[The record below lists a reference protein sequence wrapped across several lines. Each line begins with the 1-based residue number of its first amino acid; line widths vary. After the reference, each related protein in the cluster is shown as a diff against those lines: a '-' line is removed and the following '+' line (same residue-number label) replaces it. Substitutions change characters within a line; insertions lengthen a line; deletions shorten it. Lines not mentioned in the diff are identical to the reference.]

1 MGDELP
7 LLGQRSSLARLP
19 EVLVR
24 RPRLDS
30 LFDDRVRRQVTLISA
45 PPGSG
50 KTTLVTAWLASR
62 PRRGVMLTVDARD
75 NERDQLAGVIVAAL
89 VNAGAIA
96 PEEIDASL
104 PATTLLDAAFAR
116 LEERGGKRVLV
127 LDDLQEL
134 TSRHALRTL
143 AYLVERAPA
152 VLDVVLC
159 SRADPPIRLTRLR
172 LEGRL
177 GEIRNDALA
186 FELPEASALLSA
198 HGLSLTRSQVQAL
211 WRRTEGWVAGLRLAA
226 CALQGEADPAEFV
239 QGAAGT
245 ETAIADYL
253 LKELLTRQ
261 DAAIQRFMLR
271 TSVVGR
277 LTPDLAE
284 VLTED
289 PAVSRRLGELERN
302 GVFLAELEDRT
313 WYRYH
318 SLFATLLEAR
328 LRQQHRALAD
338 DLHRRATAWFIANDM
353 PGEAEVHA
361 RAAGDWPTVGR
372 LAADRWVARTL
383 DGAETDDGLLAGIP
397 ARAIASNESLALLAA
412 VEACARRDRSAA
424 DTHRAALDRLAPDPP
439 AHGDVVDPMTGSPP
453 LARSLL
459 AICHAR
465 AFGADARARAAIAD
479 LRAAG
484 GGAGHAPTERL
495 ADLRAIEL
503 DLDEGRIDRAR
514 RRATALAQAADSTWI
529 GSEALAALALA
540 DAVEGDIATA
550 GDHAERVLCEPSSS
564 PGNVARHTATLALAL
579 CHAQRGEH
587 RHALDALSAAPAPA
601 AADRAMVAVDG
612 AVRAALRTPGSP
624 FVGLDGA
631 DAEHPLVMR
640 TLVALGA
647 LEALDSTGRVR
658 VMGGPLEEA
667 VVLGRQRWRAGSGA
681 GVVSV
686 LSDHHARG
694 TRRSHPRT
702 LIERSGLLA
711 LGAAERGDR
720 GATLAAIRDAL
731 VAMESSGI
739 WAPLLVLA
747 PDLTDLL
754 ESRADEL
761 GTHQGLALELVDRAR
776 TSPAPA
782 YVEPLTERETSV
794 LCHLPTLMSNHEIAD
809 VMHVSVNTVKTH
821 LKSLY
826 RKLGVASRR
835 EAVLRGRAL
844 ELL

>member
-7 LLGQRSSLARLP
+7 LLGPRSSLARLP
-19 EVLVR
+19 EALVR

-30 LFDDRVRRQVTLISA
+30 LLADGARRQVTLISA

-62 PRRGVMLTVDARD
+62 RRRDVMLTVDARD

-89 VNAGAIA
+89 VDRGAVA
-96 PEEIDASL
+96 PEQLDATL
-104 PATTLLDAAFAR
+104 PATTLLDAAFAQ
-116 LEERGGKRVLV
+116 LEKRSSKRVLV

-134 TSRHALRTL
+134 SSRHALRTL

-152 VLDVVLC
+152 TLDLVLC

-172 LEGRL
+172 LEDRL
-177 GEIRNDALA
+177 SEIRNDSLA
-186 FELPEASALLSA
+186 FDLAETSTLLTA
-198 HGLSLTRSQVQAL
+198 HGLALTRAQVQAL

-261 DAAIQRFMLR
+261 DEAIQQFMLR

-284 VLTED
+284 VLTGD
-289 PAVSRRLGELERN
+289 AAVSRRLGELERN

-328 LRQQHRALAD
+328 LRQQHRELAD
-338 DLHRRATAWFIANDM
+338 ELHRRATAWFIANDM

-361 RAAGDWPTVGR
+361 RAAGDWPMVGR

-383 DGAETDDGLLAGIP
+383 DGAEANDGLLAGVP
-397 ARAIASNESLALLAA
+397 ARAIAADESLTILAA
-412 VEACARRDRSAA
+412 AEACSRRDRRAA
-424 DTHRAALDRLAPDPP
+424 DAHCAALGGPAPDPAAGP
-439 AHGDVVDPMTGSPP
+439 DATDPLTSVPP
-453 LARSLL
+453 LARPLL
-459 AICHAR
+459 ALCYAR

-479 LRAAG
+479 LR
-484 GGAGHAPTERL
+484 GADDAAPTARVAE
-495 ADLRAIEL
+495 LRAIGL
-503 DLDEGRIDRAR
+503 DLDDGRIERTR
-514 RRATALAQAADSTWI
+514 RRAAALVRAADLTWI
-529 GSEALAALALA
+529 GTEALALLALT
-540 DAVEGDIATA
+540 DAVDGDLVAA
-550 GDHAERVLCEPSSS
+550 ALHAERVLDEPS
-564 PGNVARHTATLALAL
+564 PTEAARHVATLALAL
-579 CHAQRGEH
+579 RHAQRGEH
-587 RHALDALSAAPAPA
+587 RHAVDALSAVRAPA
-601 AADRAMVAVDG
+601 AADRAIVSVDG
-612 AVRAALRTPGSP
+612 AVRAALRTPGAP
-624 FVGLDGA
+624 FVGLEGD

-640 TLVALGA
+640 TLVALGV
-647 LEALDSTGRVR
+647 LEALDSAGRVR
-658 VMGGPLEEA
+658 MTGGPLEEA
-667 VVLGRQRWRAGSGA
+667 LLLGRQRWRARSGA

-686 LSDHHARG
+686 LNDHPRRG
-694 TRRSHPRT
+694 SRRCHPRT

-711 LGAAERGDR
+711 LGAADRGDR
-720 GATLAAIRDAL
+720 GGTLAALRDAL
-731 VAMESSGI
+731 VATETTGI

-754 ESRADEL
+754 EARADEL
-761 GTHQGLALELVDRAR
+761 GPHQGLALELVDRAR

-826 RKLGVASRR
+826 RKLGVTSRR
-835 EAVLRGRAL
+835 EAVLRGRSL

>member
-19 EVLVR
+19 EALVR

-30 LFDDRVRRQVTLISA
+30 LFADRARRQVTLISA

-50 KTTLVTAWLASR
+50 KTTLVTTWLASR
-62 PRRGVMLTVDARD
+62 QRRGVMLTVDARD
-75 NERDQLAGVIVAAL
+75 NERDHLAGVIVAAL
-89 VNAGAIA
+89 VHGGAIA
-96 PEEIDASL
+96 PEEIDATL

-152 VLDVVLC
+152 TLDVVLC

-186 FELPEASALLSA
+186 FDLPETSALLSA
-198 HGLSLTRSQVQAL
+198 HGLTLTRSQVQAL

-284 VLTED
+284 VLTDD

-338 DLHRRATAWFIANDM
+338 ELHRRATAWFIANDM
-353 PGEAEVHA
+353 PDEAEVHA

-372 LAADRWVARTL
+372 LAADRWVARAL
-383 DGAETDDGLLAGIP
+383 DGAETNDGLLAGIP
-397 ARAIASNESLALLAA
+397 ARAIATNESLAVLAA
-412 VEACARRDRSAA
+412 AEACARRDRNAA
-424 DTHRAALDRLAPDPP
+424 DAHGATLDRTAPDLP
-439 AHGDVVDPMTGSPP
+439 AGGAGVDALTGSPP

-459 AICHAR
+459 AIRHAR

-484 GGAGHAPTERL
+484 GEADHLATERL

-514 RRATALAQAADSTWI
+514 RQATALVRAADSTWV
-529 GSEALAALALA
+529 GREALAALALA
-540 DAVEGDIATA
+540 DAVEGDIAA
-550 GDHAERVLCEPSSS
+550 AEDHAGGVLGDPYP
-564 PGNVARHTATLALAL
+564 PGKVARHMATLALTL

-587 RHALDALSAAPAPA
+587 RHALDALAAVPAPA
-601 AADRAMVAVDG
+601 AADRAVVAVDG
-612 AVRAALRTPGSP
+612 AVRAALRAPGSP

-640 TLVALGA
+640 ALVALGV

-681 GVVSV
+681 GVISV

-694 TRRSHPRT
+694 ARRSHPRT

-720 GATLAAIRDAL
+720 GATVAAIRDAL
-731 VAMESSGI
+731 VALESSGI

-754 ESRADEL
+754 ESCADEL
-761 GTHQGLALELVDRAR
+761 GPHQGLALELVDRAR

>member
-7 LLGQRSSLARLP
+7 LLGPRSGLARLP
-19 EVLVR
+19 EALVR

-30 LFDDRVRRQVTLISA
+30 LFADRVRRQVTLISA

-62 PRRGVMLTVDARD
+62 QRRGVMLTVDARD

-89 VNAGAIA
+89 VHGGAIA
-96 PEEIDASL
+96 PEEIDATL
-104 PATTLLDAAFAR
+104 PATTLLDAAFDR
-116 LEERGGKRVLV
+116 LEERGAKRVLV

-143 AYLVERAPA
+143 AYLVERAPTT
-152 VLDVVLC
+152 LDVVLC

-177 GEIRNDALA
+177 GEIRNDSLA
-186 FELPEASALLSA
+186 FDLPETSALLSA
-198 HGLSLTRSQVQAL
+198 HGLTLTRSQVQAL

-226 CALQGEADPAEFV
+226 CALQGVADPAEFV

-245 ETAIADYL
+245 ETAIVDYL

-277 LTPDLAE
+277 LTTDLAE

-361 RAAGDWPTVGR
+361 RAAGDWLMVGR
-372 LAADRWVARTL
+372 LAADRWVARAL
-383 DGAETDDGLLAGIP
+383 DGAETNDGLLAGVP
-397 ARAIASNESLALLAA
+397 ARAIATNESLAVLAA

-424 DTHRAALDRLAPDPP
+424 EAHCATLDRLAPDPL
-439 AHGDVVDPMTGSPP
+439 AHRDDADPMTVAPR

-484 GGAGHAPTERL
+484 GGDDHAASVRL
-495 ADLRAIEL
+495 AEVRAIEL

-514 RRATALAQAADSTWI
+514 RQAAAVARADDATWV
-529 GSEALAALALA
+529 GTQALAALALA
-540 DAVEGDIATA
+540 DAIEGDIATA
-550 GDHAERVLCEPSSS
+550 GDHAERVLSEPSS
-564 PGNVARHTATLALAL
+564 PGGVTRHMATLSLAL

-587 RHALDALSAAPAPA
+587 RHALDALAAGPAPA
-601 AADRAMVAVDG
+601 AADRAVVAVDG
-612 AVRAALRTPGSP
+612 AIRAALRAPGSP
-624 FVGLDGA
+624 FVALDGG

-640 TLVALGA
+640 TLVALGV
-647 LEALDSTGRVR
+647 LEVLDSTGRIR
-658 VMGGPLEEA
+658 VIGGPLEEA

-686 LSDHHARG
+686 LSDHHARDS
-694 TRRSHPRT
+694 RRSHPRT
-702 LIERSGLLA
+702 RIERSGLLA

-761 GTHQGLALELVDRAR
+761 GHHQGLALELVDRAR

>member
-7 LLGQRSSLARLP
+7 LLGPRSSLARLP
-19 EVLVR
+19 EALVR

-30 LFDDRVRRQVTLISA
+30 LFADRARRQVTLISA

-62 PRRGVMLTVDARD
+62 KRRDLMLTVDGRD

-89 VNAGAIA
+89 VHGGAIA
-96 PEEIDASL
+96 PEEIDATL
-104 PATTLLDAAFAR
+104 PGTTLLDAAFAQ
-116 LEERGGKRVLV
+116 LERRSAKRVLV

-134 TSRHALRTL
+134 SSRHALRTL

-152 VLDVVLC
+152 ALDLVLC

-177 GEIRNDALA
+177 GEIRNDSLA
-186 FELPEASALLSA
+186 FDLPETSTLLAA
-198 HGLSLTRSQVQAL
+198 HGLTLTRAQVQAL

-226 CALQGEADPAEFV
+226 CALQGEANPAEFV

-261 DAAIQRFMLR
+261 DEAIQRFMLR

-277 LTPDLAE
+277 LTTDLAE
-284 VLTED
+284 VLTDD

-302 GVFLAELEDRT
+302 GVFLAEMEDRT

-318 SLFATLLEAR
+318 SLFGTLLEAR
-328 LRQQHRALAD
+328 LRQQHRGLAD
-338 DLHRRATAWFIANDM
+338 ELHRRATAWFIANDM

-361 RAAGDWPTVGR
+361 RASGDWPMIGR
-372 LAADRWVARTL
+372 LAADRWVARVL
-383 DGAETDDGLLAGIP
+383 DGAETNDGLLAGVP
-397 ARAIASNESLALLAA
+397 ARAIAGQESLTVLAA
-412 VEACARRDRSAA
+412 AEACSRRDRSAA
-424 DTHRAALDRLAPDPP
+424 DAHRAALDKPAPDPATRREP
-439 AHGDVVDPMTGSPP
+439 IDSIASAPP

-459 AICHAR
+459 AIGYAR
-465 AFGADARARAAIAD
+465 AFGADARARAAITD
-479 LRAAG
+479 LRAADG
-484 GGAGHAPTERL
+484 GVDDTTARL
-495 ADLRAIEL
+495 AELRTIGL
-503 DLDEGRIDRAR
+503 DLDEGRIERAR
-514 RRATALAQAADSTWI
+514 RQAAALALAADSTWI
-529 GSEALAALALA
+529 GAEALALLALA
-540 DAVEGDIATA
+540 DAVEGDLGAATRH
-550 GDHAERVLCEPSSS
+550 GERVCAESSS
-564 PGNVARHTATLALAL
+564 VGGVAHHIATLALAL

-587 RHALDALSAAPAPA
+587 RHALDALSASHAPATV
-601 AADRAMVAVDG
+601 DRAVLAVDG
-612 AVRAALRTPGSP
+612 AVRAALHNPGSP
-624 FVGLDGA
+624 FVGLEGD

-640 TLVALGA
+640 TLVALGV

-667 VVLGRQRWRAGSGA
+667 VLLARQRWRSGNGA

-686 LSDHHARG
+686 LNDHHGRG
-694 TRRSHPRT
+694 SRRCHPRT

-711 LGAAERGDR
+711 LGAADRGDS
-720 GATLAAIRDAL
+720 GATLVSLRDAL
-731 VAMESSGI
+731 VAMEKTGI

-747 PDLTDLL
+747 PDLTDQL
-754 ESRADEL
+754 ETRADEL
-761 GTHQGLALELVDRAR
+761 GPHQGLALELVDRAR

>member
-7 LLGQRSSLARLP
+7 LLGPRSSLARLP
-19 EVLVR
+19 EALVR

-30 LFDDRVRRQVTLISA
+30 LLADGVRRQVTLISA

-62 PRRGVMLTVDARD
+62 HRRDVMLMVDARD
-75 NERDQLAGVIVAAL
+75 NERDHLAGVTVAAL
-89 VNAGAIA
+89 VDRGAVA
-96 PEEIDASL
+96 PEEIDATL
-104 PATTLLDAAFAR
+104 PGTTLLDAAFAQ
-116 LEERGGKRVLV
+116 LDERATKRVLV

-134 TSRHALRTL
+134 TSRNALRTL
-143 AYLVERAPA
+143 AYLVERAPTT
-152 VLDVVLC
+152 LDVVLC

-177 GEIRNDALA
+177 AEIRNDSLA
-186 FELPEASALLSA
+186 FDLPETSTLLAA
-198 HGLSLTRSQVQAL
+198 HGLTLTRAQVQAL

-261 DAAIQRFMLR
+261 DEAIQRFMLR

-277 LTPDLAE
+277 LTTDLAE
-284 VLTED
+284 ALTDD
-289 PAVSRRLGELERN
+289 PAVSRRLRELERN

-313 WYRYH
+313 WFRYH

-328 LRQQHRALAD
+328 LRQQHRTLAD
-338 DLHRRATAWFIANDM
+338 ELHRRATEWFIANDM
-353 PGEAEVHA
+353 PDEAEVHA
-361 RAAGDWPTVGR
+361 RAAGDWPMLGR
-372 LAADRWVARTL
+372 LAAERWVARAL
-383 DGAETDDGLLAGIP
+383 DGAETDDGLLAGVP
-397 ARAIASNESLALLAA
+397 GRAVAANESLTILAGA
-412 VEACARRDRSAA
+412 EACYRRDRRAA
-424 DTHRAALDRLAPDPP
+424 DAHVAALDAASPDAASSRRP
-439 AHGDVVDPMTGSPP
+439 ADPMASAPP
-453 LARSLL
+453 LTRSLL
-459 AICHAR
+459 AICYAR
-465 AFGADARARAAIAD
+465 AFGADARSRAAVAELRGAD
-479 LRAAG
+479 GDAMTA
-484 GGAGHAPTERL
+484 RL
-495 ADLRAIEL
+495 AELRAIGL
-503 DLDEGRIDRAR
+503 DLDDGRIERAR
-514 RRATALAQAADSTWI
+514 RHAAALALAADSTWI
-529 GSEALAALALA
+529 GTEALALLALA
-540 DAVEGDIATA
+540 DAVDGDLAAATLH
-550 GDHAERVLCEPSSS
+550 GERVLDERS
-564 PGNVARHTATLALAL
+564 PASGAACHMATLALAL
-579 CHAQRGEH
+579 RHAQRGDH
-587 RHALDALSAAPAPA
+587 RRAVEALSAVRAPATA
-601 AADRAMVAVDG
+601 ERAILAVDG
-612 AVRAALRTPGSP
+612 ALRAALRTPGAP
-624 FVGLDGA
+624 FVALEGKDT
-631 DAEHPLVMR
+631 DHPLVMR
-640 TLVALGA
+640 TLVALGV
-647 LEALDSTGRVR
+647 LEALDPTGRVR
-658 VMGGPLEEA
+658 ATGGPLEES
-667 VVLGRQRWRAGSGA
+667 VLLGRQRWRAGSGA

-686 LSDHHARG
+686 LSDHPRRG
-694 TRRSHPRT
+694 TRRCHPRT

-711 LGAAERGDR
+711 LGAANRGDR
-720 GATLAAIRDAL
+720 GATLAALRDAL
-731 VAMESSGI
+731 VTTEETGI

-754 ESRADEL
+754 EARADEL
-761 GTHQGLALELVDRAR
+761 GPHQRLALELVDRAR

-826 RKLGVASRR
+826 RKLGVTSRR

>member
-7 LLGQRSSLARLP
+7 LLGPRSSLARLP
-19 EVLVR
+19 EALVR

-30 LFDDRVRRQVTLISA
+30 LFADRARRQVTLISA

-62 PRRGVMLTVDARD
+62 KRRDVMLTVDGRD

-89 VNAGAIA
+89 VHGGAIA
-96 PEEIDASL
+96 PEEIDATL
-104 PATTLLDAAFAR
+104 PSTTLLDAAFAQ
-116 LEERGGKRVLV
+116 LEQRAGKRVLV

-152 VLDVVLC
+152 AVDLVLC

-177 GEIRNDALA
+177 REIRNDSLA
-186 FELPEASALLSA
+186 FDLPETTTLLAA
-198 HGLSLTRSQVQAL
+198 HGLTLTRSQVGAL
-211 WRRTEGWVAGLRLAA
+211 WRRTQGWVAGLRLAA
-226 CALQGEADPAEFV
+226 CALQGEANPAEFV
-239 QGAAGT
+239 EGAAGT

-261 DAAIQRFMLR
+261 DEAIQRFMLR

-277 LTPDLAE
+277 LTTDLAE
-284 VLTED
+284 VLTDD

-302 GVFLAELEDRT
+302 GVFLAEMEDRT

-318 SLFATLLEAR
+318 SLFGTLLEAR
-328 LRQQHRALAD
+328 LRQQHRGLAD
-338 DLHRRATAWFIANDM
+338 ELHRRATAWFIANDM

-361 RAAGDWPTVGR
+361 RASGDWPMVGR
-372 LAADRWVARTL
+372 LAADRWVARVL
-383 DGAETDDGLLAGIP
+383 DGAETNDDLLAGVP
-397 ARAIASNESLALLAA
+397 ARAIAVHESLTVLAA
-412 VEACARRDRSAA
+412 AEACSRRDRSAA
-424 DTHRAALDRLAPDPP
+424 DAHRAALDKPAPDLATRREPTDSI
-439 AHGDVVDPMTGSPP
+439 ASAPP

-459 AICHAR
+459 AIGYGR
-465 AFGADARARAAIAD
+465 AFGADARTRAAITD
-479 LRAAG
+479 LRATDGVDDATT
-484 GGAGHAPTERL
+484 ARL
-495 ADLRAIEL
+495 AELRTIGL
-503 DLDEGRIDRAR
+503 DLDEGRIERVR
-514 RRATALAQAADSTWI
+514 RQAAALAVAADSTWI
-529 GSEALAALALA
+529 GAEALALLALA
-540 DAVEGDIATA
+540 DAVEGDLGAATRH
-550 GDHAERVLCEPSSS
+550 GERVRAEPSSV
-564 PGNVARHTATLALAL
+564 GGVAHHIATLALAL

-587 RHALDALSAAPAPA
+587 RHAVDALSASRPPATV
-601 AADRAMVAVDG
+601 DRAVLAVDG
-612 AVRAALRTPGSP
+612 AARAALHNPGSP
-624 FVGLDGA
+624 FLGLEGD

-640 TLVALGA
+640 TLVALGV

-667 VVLGRQRWRAGSGA
+667 VLLARQRWRSGNGA

-686 LSDHHARG
+686 LNDHHGRG
-694 TRRSHPRT
+694 SRRCHPRT

-711 LGAAERGDR
+711 LGTADRGDS
-720 GATLAAIRDAL
+720 GATLMSLREAL
-731 VAMESSGI
+731 VAMEKTGI

-754 ESRADEL
+754 ETRADEL
-761 GTHQGLALELVDRAR
+761 GPHQGLALVLVDRAR

-782 YVEPLTERETSV
+782 FVEPLTERETSV

>member
-7 LLGQRSSLARLP
+7 LLGPRSSLARLP
-19 EVLVR
+19 ETLVR
-24 RPRLDS
+24 RPRLDA
-30 LFDDRVRRQVTLISA
+30 LLADRARRQVTLISA

-50 KTTLVTAWLASR
+50 KTTLATAWLVSH
-62 PRRGVMLTVDARD
+62 RRRDVMLTVDARD
-75 NERDQLAGVIVAAL
+75 NERDELAGVIVAAL
-89 VNAGAIA
+89 VHRGAIA
-96 PEEIDASL
+96 PEEIDATL
-104 PATTLLDAAFAR
+104 PSTTLLDAAFAR
-116 LEERGGKRVLV
+116 LDERSEKRVLV

-134 TSRHALRTL
+134 TSRNALRTL

-152 VLDVVLC
+152 ALDLVLC

-177 GEIRNDALA
+177 REIRNESLA
-186 FELPEASALLSA
+186 FDLEETSSLLAA

-226 CALQGEADPAEFV
+226 FALEGESDPAEFV

-261 DAAIQRFMLR
+261 DEAIQRFMLR

-277 LTPDLAE
+277 LTTDLAR
-284 VLTED
+284 VLTDD
-289 PAVSRRLGELERN
+289 PAVSKRLVALVRN

-328 LRQQHRALAD
+328 LRQQHRGLAD
-338 DLHRRATAWFIANDM
+338 ELHRRATAWFIANDM
-353 PGEAEVHA
+353 PDEAEVHA
-361 RAAGDWPTVGR
+361 RAAGNWPMAGR
-372 LAADRWVARTL
+372 LAADRWVARAL
-383 DGAETDDGLLAGIP
+383 DGAESNDGLLAGVP
-397 ARAIASNESLALLAA
+397 ARVIATSESLTVLAA
-412 VEACARRDRSAA
+412 ADACSRRDRSATDA
-424 DTHRAALDRLAPDPP
+424 HRVTLAQLAPDPATRP
-439 AHGDVVDPMTGSPP
+439 EQSGPMTGVPL
-453 LARSLL
+453 LARPLL
-459 AICHAR
+459 DIGYAR
-465 AFGADARARAAIAD
+465 AFGADTRGRAAIAE
-479 LRAAG
+479 LRAAD
-484 GGAGHAPTERL
+484 GGADAATVRL
-495 ADLRAIEL
+495 AELRSIGL
-503 DLDEGRIDRAR
+503 DLDEGRIERVR
-514 RRATALAQAADSTWI
+514 RQAAALAVAADATWI
-529 GSEALAALALA
+529 GAEALALVALA
-540 DAVEGDIATA
+540 DAVEGELGAATRHGERALAEASSA
-550 GDHAERVLCEPSSS
+550 GRA
-564 PGNVARHTATLALAL
+564 ARHMATLAAAL

-587 RHALDALSAAPAPA
+587 RHAVDALSAIPAPTPTDHA
-601 AADRAMVAVDG
+601 VLAVDG
-612 AVRAALRTPGSP
+612 AVRAALRTPGTP
-624 FVGLDGA
+624 FIGLEDD
-631 DAEHPLVMR
+631 DAEHPLVAR
-640 TLVALGA
+640 ALVALGV
-647 LEALDSTGRVR
+647 LEALDSTGRTR
-658 VMGGPLEEA
+658 TMGGPLEAA
-667 VVLGRQRWRAGSGA
+667 VLLARQRWRAGSGA

-686 LSDHHARG
+686 LSDRPRG
-694 TRRSHPRT
+694 RYRRCHPRT
-702 LIERSGLLA
+702 LIERAGLLA
-711 LGAAERGDR
+711 LGAADRGDR
-720 GATLAAIRDAL
+720 GATLVALRDAL
-731 VAMESSGI
+731 LATEKTGI

-747 PDLTDLL
+747 PDLTYLL
-754 ESRADEL
+754 ETRADEL
-761 GTHQGLALELVDRAR
+761 GPHQGLALDLVDRAR

>member
-7 LLGQRSSLARLP
+7 LLGPRSSLARLP
-19 EVLVR
+19 ETLVR

-30 LFDDRVRRQVTLISA
+30 LLADRARRQVTLICA

-50 KTTLVTAWLASR
+50 KTTLVTAWLTSR
-62 PRRGVMLTVDARD
+62 RRRDVMLTVDARD

-89 VNAGAIA
+89 VHRGAVA
-96 PEEIDASL
+96 PEEIDATL
-104 PATTLLDAAFAR
+104 PGTTLLDAAFTR
-116 LEERGGKRVLV
+116 LEERSERWILV

-143 AYLVERAPA
+143 AYLVERAPPA
-152 VLDVVLC
+152 LDLVLC

-177 GEIRNDALA
+177 GEIRNESLA
-186 FELPEASALLSA
+186 FDLAETSTLLAA

-261 DAAIQRFMLR
+261 DEAIQRFMLR

-277 LTPDLAE
+277 LTTDLAL
-284 VLTED
+284 VLTDD
-289 PAVSRRLGELERN
+289 PAVSKRLVALERN

-328 LRQQHRALAD
+328 LRQQHRDLAD
-338 DLHRRATAWFIANDM
+338 ELHRRAAAWFIANDM

-361 RAAGDWPTVGR
+361 RAAGNWPMVGR
-372 LAADRWVARTL
+372 LAVDRWVARAL
-383 DGAETDDGLLAGIP
+383 DGTESNDGLLAGVP
-397 ARAIASNESLALLAA
+397 ASAVASNESLSVLAA
-412 VEACARRDRSAA
+412 ADACSRRDRRAA
-424 DTHRAALDRLAPDPP
+424 DAHRAALDQLAPDPARRFEP
-439 AHGDVVDPMTGSPP
+439 SDPMTGGPL
-453 LARSLL
+453 LARPLL
-459 AICHAR
+459 DIGYAR
-465 AFGADARARAAIAD
+465 AFGADARARAAIAG
-479 LRAAG
+479 LRAADG
-484 GGAGHAPTERL
+484 GGDSATVRL
-495 ADLRAIEL
+495 AELRAIGL
-503 DLDEGRIDRAR
+503 DLDEGRIERVR
-514 RRATALAQAADSTWI
+514 RQAATLALAADSTWI
-529 GSEALAALALA
+529 GAEALALLALA
-540 DAVEGDIATA
+540 DAVEGDLGPATRH
-550 GDHAERVLCEPSSS
+550 GDRALAETSSAS
-564 PGNVARHTATLALAL
+564 RAARHMATLAAAL

-587 RHALDALSAAPAPA
+587 RHAVDALSAGQAPAPM
-601 AADRAMVAVDG
+601 DRALLAVDG
-612 AVRAALRTPGSP
+612 AVRAALRTPGTP
-624 FVGLDGA
+624 FIGLDGD
-631 DAEHPLVMR
+631 DAEHPLVVR
-640 TLVALGA
+640 ALVALGV

-658 VMGGPLEEA
+658 MIGGPLEEA
-667 VVLGRQRWRAGSGA
+667 VLLARQRRRSGNGA

-686 LSDHHARG
+686 LSDPPRQG
-694 TRRSHPRT
+694 LRRRHPRT
-702 LIERSGLLA
+702 VIERAGLLA
-711 LGAAERGDR
+711 LGAADRGDR
-720 GATLAAIRDAL
+720 GATLVALRNAL
-731 VAMESSGI
+731 VATEKTGI

-761 GTHQGLALELVDRAR
+761 GPHQGLALDMVDRAR

-782 YVEPLTERETSV
+782 YIEPLTERETSV
-794 LCHLPTLMSNHEIAD
+794 LRHLPTLMSNHEIAD

>member
-50 KTTLVTAWLASR
+50 KTTLVTAWLASH

-89 VNAGAIA
+89 VNGGAIA
-96 PEEIDASL
+96 PEDIDASL

-143 AYLVERAPA
+143 AYLVERAP
-152 VLDVVLC
+152 VTLDVVLC

-186 FELPEASALLSA
+186 FDLAEASALLSA

-338 DLHRRATAWFIANDM
+338 ELHRRATAWFIANDM
-353 PGEAEVHA
+353 LGEAEVHA

-383 DGAETDDGLLAGIP
+383 DGAETNDGLLAGIP
-397 ARAIASNESLALLAA
+397 ARAIATNESLAVLAA
-412 VEACARRDRSAA
+412 VEACARRDRSTA
-424 DTHRAALDRLAPDPP
+424 DAHHATLDRMAPDPP
-439 AHGDVVDPMTGSPP
+439 AHGAGAHPMTGAPP

-465 AFGADARARAAIAD
+465 AFGADARARTAIAD
-479 LRAAG
+479 LRGAG
-484 GGAGHAPTERL
+484 GGADQAATERL
-495 ADLRAIEL
+495 ADLWAIEL

-514 RRATALAQAADSTWI
+514 RRAAALAQAADSTWV
-529 GSEALAALALA
+529 GCEALAALALA

-550 GDHAERVLCEPSSS
+550 GEHAERVLSEPSS
-564 PGNVARHTATLALAL
+564 PGTVARHMATLALAL

-587 RHALDALSAAPAPA
+587 RHALDALSAVPAAA
-601 AADRAMVAVDG
+601 AADRAVVAVDG
-612 AVRAALRTPGSP
+612 AIRAALRTPGSP

-640 TLVALGA
+640 TLVALGV
-647 LEALDSTGRVR
+647 LEALDPTGRVR

-681 GVVSV
+681 SVVSV

-720 GATLAAIRDAL
+720 GATLEAVRDAL
-731 VAMESSGI
+731 VAMEGSGI
-739 WAPLLVLA
+739 RAPLLVLA

-754 ESRADEL
+754 ESCADEL
-761 GTHQGLALELVDRAR
+761 GPHQGLALELVDRAR

>member
-7 LLGQRSSLARLP
+7 LLGPRSSLARLP
-19 EVLVR
+19 EALVR

-30 LFDDRVRRQVTLISA
+30 LLADRVRRQVTLISA

-62 PRRGVMLTVDARD
+62 RRRDVMLTVDARD

-89 VNAGAIA
+89 VDRGAVA
-96 PEEIDASL
+96 TEEIDATL
-104 PATTLLDAAFAR
+104 PGTTLLDAAFTQ
-116 LEERGGKRVLV
+116 LEQGAGKRVLV

-152 VLDVVLC
+152 ALDVVLC
-159 SRADPPIRLTRLR
+159 SRADPPIRLTRIR
-172 LEGRL
+172 LEDRL
-177 GEIRNDALA
+177 AEIRNDSLA
-186 FELPEASALLSA
+186 FDLPETSALLTA
-198 HGLSLTRSQVQAL
+198 HGLTLTRPQVQAL

-239 QGAAGT
+239 QSAAGT

-261 DAAIQRFMLR
+261 DEAIQRFMLR

-284 VLTED
+284 VLTDD
-289 PAVSRRLGELERN
+289 PAVSKRLGELERN

-313 WYRYH
+313 WFRYH

-328 LRQQHRALAD
+328 LRQQHRDLAD
-338 DLHRRATAWFIANDM
+338 ELHRRATAWFIANDM

-361 RAAGDWPTVGR
+361 RAAGDWPMVGR
-372 LAADRWVARTL
+372 LAAERWVARAL
-383 DGAETDDGLLAGIP
+383 DGAETNDGLLAGIP
-397 ARAIASNESLALLAA
+397 ARAVAANESLTILAGA
-412 VEACARRDRSAA
+412 EACSRRDRSAA
-424 DTHRAALDRLAPDPP
+424 DAHWAALDKPATDPASGP
-439 AHGDVVDPMTGSPP
+439 TPTDPMIGVPP
-453 LARSLL
+453 LARPLL
-459 AICHAR
+459 GVSYAR
-465 AFGADARARAAIAD
+465 AFGADPRARAAIAD
-479 LRAAG
+479 LRSADDDAMT
-484 GGAGHAPTERL
+484 ARL
-495 ADLRAIEL
+495 AELRTVGL
-503 DLDEGRIDRAR
+503 DLDEGRIERAR
-514 RRATALAQAADSTWI
+514 RQAAALALAADSTWV
-529 GSEALAALALA
+529 GMEALALLALA
-540 DAVEGDIATA
+540 DAVEGDLATA
-550 GDHAERVLCEPSSS
+550 ALHGDRVLNEPSPAS
-564 PGNVARHTATLALAL
+564 GVALHAATLALAL
-579 CHAQRGEH
+579 RHAQRGEH
-587 RHALDALSAAPAPA
+587 RHAVEALSAVRAPAS
-601 AADRAMVAVDG
+601 ADRAILGVDG
-612 AVRAALRTPGSP
+612 ALRAVLRTPGTP
-624 FVGLDGA
+624 FVGLEGD
-631 DAEHPLVMR
+631 DAEHRLVMR
-640 TLVALGA
+640 ALVALGV

-658 VMGGPLEEA
+658 ATGGPLEEA
-667 VVLGRQRWRAGSGA
+667 VLLGRQRWRAGSGA

-686 LSDHHARG
+686 LSNHQRRG
-694 TRRSHPRT
+694 SRRCHPRT

-711 LGAAERGDR
+711 LGAADRGDW
-720 GATLAAIRDAL
+720 GATLAALRDAL
-731 VAMESSGI
+731 VATEKTGI

-754 ESRADEL
+754 ETRADEL
-761 GTHQGLALELVDRAR
+761 GPHQGLALELVDRAR

-782 YVEPLTERETSV
+782 YMEPLTERETSV

>member
-7 LLGQRSSLARLP
+7 LLGQRSGLARLP

-89 VNAGAIA
+89 VNGGAIA
-96 PEEIDASL
+96 PEDIDAAL

-116 LEERGGKRVLV
+116 LEERGRKRVLV

-152 VLDVVLC
+152 ALDVVLC

-289 PAVSRRLGELERN
+289 AAVSRRLGELERN

-383 DGAETDDGLLAGIP
+383 DGGETNDGLLAGIP
-397 ARAIASNESLALLAA
+397 ARAIATNESLALLAA

-424 DTHRAALDRLAPDPP
+424 EAHCAMLDRLASDPP
-439 AHGDVVDPMTGSPP
+439 AHRVAADPTTGAPP

-479 LRAAG
+479 LRPAG
-484 GGAGHAPTERL
+484 GADHAATERL

-529 GSEALAALALA
+529 GSEARAALALA

-550 GDHAERVLCEPSSS
+550 GDHADRVLSQPSS
-564 PGNVARHTATLALAL
+564 PGGVARHMAALALAL

-587 RHALDALSAAPAPA
+587 RHALDALSAIPAPA

-612 AVRAALRTPGSP
+612 AIRAVLRTPGSA
-624 FVGLDGA
+624 FVGLEGA

-640 TLVALGA
+640 TLVALGV

-658 VMGGPLEEA
+658 VIGGPLEEA
-667 VVLGRQRWRAGSGA
+667 LVLGRQRWRAGSGA

-702 LIERSGLLA
+702 LVERSGLLA

-731 VAMESSGI
+731 VAMETSGI

-754 ESRADEL
+754 ESCADEL
-761 GTHQGLALELVDRAR
+761 GPHQGLALELVDRAR

>member
-7 LLGQRSSLARLP
+7 LLGPRSSLARLP
-19 EVLVR
+19 EALVR
-24 RPRLDS
+24 RPRLDA
-30 LFDDRVRRQVTLISA
+30 LLADGARRQVTLISA

-62 PRRGVMLTVDARD
+62 RRRDVMLTVDGRD

-89 VNAGAIA
+89 VDRGAVV
-96 PEEIDASL
+96 PEDIDATL
-104 PATTLLDAAFAR
+104 PGTTLLDAAFAQ
-116 LEERGGKRVLV
+116 LEQRSARRVLV

-134 TSRHALRTL
+134 TSRQALRTL
-143 AYLVERAPA
+143 AYLVERAPTS
-152 VLDVVLC
+152 LDLVLC

-177 GEIRNDALA
+177 AEIRNDSLA
-186 FELPEASALLSA
+186 FDLAETSTLLTA
-198 HGLSLTRSQVQAL
+198 HGLALTGAQVQAL
-211 WRRTEGWVAGLRLAA
+211 WQRTEGWVAGLRLAA

-261 DAAIQRFMLR
+261 DEAIQQFMLR

-284 VLTED
+284 VLTGD
-289 PAVSRRLGELERN
+289 AAVSRRLGELERN
-302 GVFLAELEDRT
+302 GVFLAEMEDRT

-328 LRQQHRALAD
+328 LRQQHRDLVD
-338 DLHRRATAWFIANDM
+338 ELHRRATAWFMANDM

-361 RAAGDWPTVGR
+361 RAAGDWPMVGR
-372 LAADRWVARTL
+372 LAVERWVSRTL
-383 DGAETDDGLLAGIP
+383 DGVDTNDGLLAGVP
-397 ARAIASNESLALLAA
+397 PRAVAANESLTILAA
-412 VEACARRDRSAA
+412 AEACSRRDRRAA
-424 DTHRAALDRLAPDPP
+424 DTHCAALDGAAPDPAAGP
-439 AHGDVVDPMTGSPP
+439 EPSDPLTSVPP
-453 LARSLL
+453 LARPLL
-459 AICHAR
+459 ALSYAR
-465 AFGADARARAAIAD
+465 AFGAGARGRAAIAD
-479 LRAAG
+479 VRGADDAAT
-484 GGAGHAPTERL
+484 ARL
-495 ADLRAIEL
+495 AELRAIGL
-503 DLDEGRIDRAR
+503 DLDDGRIELAR
-514 RRATALAQAADSTWI
+514 RHAAALVLAADVTWI
-529 GSEALAALALA
+529 GTEALALLALA
-540 DAVEGDIATA
+540 DAVEGDLSAA
-550 GDHAERVLCEPSSS
+550 GLNAQRVLDEQS
-564 PGNVARHTATLALAL
+564 PAGAARHIATLALAL
-579 CHAQRGEH
+579 RHAQRGEH
-587 RHALDALSAAPAPA
+587 RHALDVLSVRAPA

-612 AVRAALRTPGSP
+612 AVRAALRTPGAP
-624 FVGLDGA
+624 FVALDGD

-640 TLVALGA
+640 TLVALGV
-647 LEALDSTGRVR
+647 LEALGSDGRVR
-658 VMGGPLEEA
+658 LTGGPLEEA
-667 VVLGRQRWRAGSGA
+667 VLLGRQRWRARSGA

-686 LSDHHARG
+686 LNDHPRRGAR
-694 TRRSHPRT
+694 RCHPRT
-702 LIERSGLLA
+702 LIERHGLLA
-711 LGAAERGDR
+711 LGAADRGDR
-720 GATLAAIRDAL
+720 GGTLAALREAL
-731 VAMESSGI
+731 VATEDTGI

-754 ESRADEL
+754 EARVDEL
-761 GTHQGLALELVDRAR
+761 GSHQGLALELVDRAR

-782 YVEPLTERETSV
+782 YVEPLTERETFV

-826 RKLGVASRR
+826 RKLGVTSRR
-835 EAVLRGRAL
+835 EAVLRGRSL

>member
-7 LLGQRSSLARLP
+7 LLGPRSSLARLP
-19 EVLVR
+19 EALVR

-30 LFDDRVRRQVTLISA
+30 LFADRARRQVTLISA

-62 PRRGVMLTVDARD
+62 KRRDVMLTVDGRD

-89 VNAGAIA
+89 VHGGAIA
-96 PEEIDASL
+96 PEEIDATL
-104 PATTLLDAAFAR
+104 PGTTLLDAAFAQ
-116 LEERGGKRVLV
+116 LEQRAGKRVLV

-134 TSRHALRTL
+134 SSRHALRTL

-152 VLDVVLC
+152 ALDLVLC

-177 GEIRNDALA
+177 GEIRNDSLA
-186 FELPEASALLSA
+186 FDLPETSTLLAA
-198 HGLSLTRSQVQAL
+198 HGLTLTRAQVQAL

-226 CALQGEADPAEFV
+226 CALQGEANPAEFV

-261 DAAIQRFMLR
+261 DEAIQRFMLR

-277 LTPDLAE
+277 LTTDLAE
-284 VLTED
+284 VLTDD

-302 GVFLAELEDRT
+302 GVFLAEMEDRT

-318 SLFATLLEAR
+318 SLFGTLLEAR
-328 LRQQHRALAD
+328 LRQQHRGLAD
-338 DLHRRATAWFIANDM
+338 ELHRRATAWFIANDM

-361 RAAGDWPTVGR
+361 RASGDWPMIGR
-372 LAADRWVARTL
+372 LAADRWVARVL
-383 DGAETDDGLLAGIP
+383 DGAETNDGLLAGVP
-397 ARAIASNESLALLAA
+397 ARAIAGQESLTVLAA
-412 VEACARRDRSAA
+412 AEACSRRDRSAA
-424 DTHRAALDRLAPDPP
+424 DAHRAALDKAAPDPATRREP
-439 AHGDVVDPMTGSPP
+439 IDSIASAPP

-459 AICHAR
+459 AIGYAR
-465 AFGADARARAAIAD
+465 AFGADARARAAITD
-479 LRAAG
+479 LRAADG
-484 GGAGHAPTERL
+484 GVDDATARL
-495 ADLRAIEL
+495 AELRTIGL
-503 DLDEGRIDRAR
+503 DLDEGRIERAR
-514 RRATALAQAADSTWI
+514 RQAAALALAADSTWI
-529 GSEALAALALA
+529 GAEALALLALA
-540 DAVEGDIATA
+540 DAVEGELGAATRH
-550 GDHAERVLCEPSSS
+550 GERVCAESSS
-564 PGNVARHTATLALAL
+564 VGGVAHHIATLALAL

-587 RHALDALSAAPAPA
+587 RHAVDALSASHAPATV
-601 AADRAMVAVDG
+601 DRAVLAVDG
-612 AVRAALRTPGSP
+612 AVRAALHNPGSP
-624 FVGLDGA
+624 FVGLEGD

-640 TLVALGA
+640 TLVALGV

-658 VMGGPLEEA
+658 VMGGPVEEA
-667 VVLGRQRWRAGSGA
+667 VLLARQRWRSGNGA

-686 LSDHHARG
+686 LNDHHRRG
-694 TRRSHPRT
+694 SRRCHPRT

-711 LGAAERGDR
+711 LGAADRGDS
-720 GATLAAIRDAL
+720 GATLVSLRDAL
-731 VAMESSGI
+731 VAMEKTGI

-747 PDLTDLL
+747 PDLTDQL
-754 ESRADEL
+754 ETRADEL
-761 GTHQGLALELVDRAR
+761 GPHQGLALELVDRAR

>member
-7 LLGQRSSLARLP
+7 LLGPRSGLARLP
-19 EVLVR
+19 EALVR
-24 RPRLDS
+24 RPRLDA
-30 LFDDRVRRQVTLISA
+30 LLADGARRQVTLISA

-62 PRRGVMLTVDARD
+62 RRRDVMLTVDARD

-89 VNAGAIA
+89 VDRGAVA
-96 PEEIDASL
+96 PEEIDATL
-104 PATTLLDAAFAR
+104 PGTTLLDAAFAQ
-116 LEERGGKRVLV
+116 LEQRSNKRVLV

-134 TSRHALRTL
+134 SSRHALRTL

-152 VLDVVLC
+152 SLDLVLC

-172 LEGRL
+172 LEDRL
-177 GEIRNDALA
+177 AEIRNDSLA
-186 FELPEASALLSA
+186 FDLAETATLLTA
-198 HGLSLTRSQVQAL
+198 HGLALTRAQVQAL

-239 QGAAGT
+239 QSAAGT

-261 DAAIQRFMLR
+261 DEAIQQFMLR

-284 VLTED
+284 VLTGD
-289 PAVSRRLGELERN
+289 AGVSRRLGELERN

-328 LRQQHRALAD
+328 LRQQHRDLAD
-338 DLHRRATAWFIANDM
+338 ELHRRATTWFIANDM

-361 RAAGDWPTVGR
+361 RAAGDWQMVGR
-372 LAADRWVARTL
+372 LAAERWVARTL
-383 DGAETDDGLLAGIP
+383 DGADANDGLLAGVP
-397 ARAIASNESLALLAA
+397 ARAIAANESLTILAGA
-412 VEACARRDRSAA
+412 EACARRDRRAA
-424 DTHRAALDRLAPDPP
+424 DAHRAALDRPAPDPASGP
-439 AHGDVVDPMTGSPP
+439 EPTDPLTSAPP
-453 LARSLL
+453 LARPLL
-459 AICHAR
+459 AVSYAR

-479 LRAAG
+479 LRGADDAATT
-484 GGAGHAPTERL
+484 ARL
-495 ADLRAIEL
+495 AELRAIGL
-503 DLDEGRIDRAR
+503 DLDDGRIERAR
-514 RRATALAQAADSTWI
+514 RQAAALVLAADFTWI
-529 GSEALAALALA
+529 GTEAIALLALA
-540 DAVEGDIATA
+540 DAVEGDLVAA
-550 GDHAERVLCEPSSS
+550 ALHGERVLDEPSTAA
-564 PGNVARHTATLALAL
+564 ARHTATLALAL
-579 CHAQRGEH
+579 RHAQRGDH
-587 RHALDALSAAPAPA
+587 RHAVDALSAVRTPAPA
-601 AADRAMVAVDG
+601 DRATLAVDG
-612 AVRAALRTPGSP
+612 ALRAALRTPGAP
-624 FVGLDGA
+624 FVGLEGD

-640 TLVALGA
+640 TLVALGV
-647 LEALDSTGRVR
+647 LEALDSAGRLR
-658 VMGGPLEEA
+658 VTGGPLEEA
-667 VVLGRQRWRAGSGA
+667 VLLGRQRWRARSGA

-686 LSDHHARG
+686 LNDHPRPG
-694 TRRSHPRT
+694 SRRYHPRT

-711 LGAAERGDR
+711 LGAADRGDR
-720 GATLAAIRDAL
+720 GGALAALRDAL
-731 VAMESSGI
+731 VATEKTGI

-754 ESRADEL
+754 EARADEL
-761 GTHQGLALELVDRAR
+761 GSHQGLALELVDRAR

-826 RKLGVASRR
+826 RKLGVTSRR
-835 EAVLRGRAL
+835 EAVLRGRSL

>member
-1 MGDELP
+1 MGDKLP
-7 LLGQRSSLARLP
+7 LLGPRSSLARLP
-19 EVLVR
+19 EALVR
-24 RPRLDS
+24 RPRLDA
-30 LFDDRVRRQVTLISA
+30 LLADGARRQVTLISA

-62 PRRGVMLTVDARD
+62 RRRGAMLTVDARD

-89 VNAGAIA
+89 VDRGAVP
-96 PEEIDASL
+96 PEEVDATL
-104 PATTLLDAAFAR
+104 PGTTLLDAAFAQ
-116 LEERGGKRVLV
+116 LERRSNKRVLV

-143 AYLVERAPA
+143 SYLVERAPA
-152 VLDVVLC
+152 SLDLVLC

-172 LEGRL
+172 LEDRL
-177 GEIRNDALA
+177 AEIRNDSLA
-186 FELPEASALLSA
+186 FDLAETATLLTA
-198 HGLSLTRSQVQAL
+198 HGLALTRAQVQAL

-226 CALQGEADPAEFV
+226 CALRGEADPAEFV

-261 DAAIQRFMLR
+261 DEAIQQFMLR

-284 VLTED
+284 VLTGD
-289 PAVSRRLGELERN
+289 AAVSRRLGELERN
-302 GVFLAELEDRT
+302 GVLLAELEDRT

-328 LRQQHRALAD
+328 LRQQHRDLAD
-338 DLHRRATAWFIANDM
+338 ELHRRATTWFIANDM

-361 RAAGDWPTVGR
+361 RAAGDWPMVGR
-372 LAADRWVARTL
+372 LAAERWVARAL
-383 DGAETDDGLLAGIP
+383 DGADANDGMLAGVP
-397 ARAIASNESLALLAA
+397 ARAIAANEGLTILAA
-412 VEACARRDRSAA
+412 AEACSRRDRPTA
-424 DTHRAALDRLAPDPP
+424 DAHCDALDDRQALDPTASGPEPTDPLTSAP
-439 AHGDVVDPMTGSPP
+439 S
-453 LARSLL
+453 LARPLL
-459 AICHAR
+459 AVSYAR
-465 AFGADARARAAIAD
+465 AFGTDARARAAIAG
-479 LRAAG
+479 LR
-484 GGAGHAPTERL
+484 GADDATTARL
-495 ADLRAIEL
+495 AQLRTIGL
-503 DLDEGRIDRAR
+503 DLDDGRIERAR
-514 RRATALAQAADSTWI
+514 REAAALVLGADFTWI
-529 GSEALAALALA
+529 ATEALALLALA
-540 DAVEGDIATA
+540 DAVEGDLEAA
-550 GDHAERVLCEPSSS
+550 ALHAERVLDESSTTA
-564 PGNVARHTATLALAL
+564 PRHIATLALAL
-579 CHAQRGEH
+579 RHAQRGDH
-587 RHALDALSAAPAPA
+587 RHAVDALSAVRMPA
-601 AADRAMVAVDG
+601 AADRVILAVE
-612 AVRAALRTPGSP
+612 AAIRAALRTPGAP
-624 FVGLDGA
+624 FVGLEGD
-631 DAEHPLVMR
+631 DAEHPLVLR
-640 TLVALGA
+640 TLVALGV

-658 VMGGPLEEA
+658 VTGGPLEKA
-667 VVLGRQRWRAGSGA
+667 VLLGRQRWRARSAA

-686 LSDHHARG
+686 LNDHPRRG
-694 TRRSHPRT
+694 RRWHPRT

-711 LGAAERGDR
+711 LGAADRGDR
-720 GATLAAIRDAL
+720 GGTLAALRDAL
-731 VAMESSGI
+731 VATEKTGI

-761 GTHQGLALELVDRAR
+761 GPHQGLALELVDRAR

-782 YVEPLTERETSV
+782 FVEPLTERETAV

-826 RKLGVASRR
+826 RKLGVTSRR
-835 EAVLRGRAL
+835 EAVLRGRSL

>member
-7 LLGQRSSLARLP
+7 LLGPRSGLARLP
-19 EVLVR
+19 EALVR

-30 LFDDRVRRQVTLISA
+30 LLADGARRQVTLISA

-62 PRRGVMLTVDARD
+62 RRRDVMLTVDARD

-89 VNAGAIA
+89 VDRGAVA

-104 PATTLLDAAFAR
+104 PGTTLLDAAFAQ
-116 LEERGGKRVLV
+116 LEQRPNKRVLV

-152 VLDVVLC
+152 FLNLVLC

-172 LEGRL
+172 LEDRL
-177 GEIRNDALA
+177 AEIRNDSLA
-186 FELPEASALLSA
+186 FDLAETSTLLTA
-198 HGLSLTRSQVQAL
+198 HGLALTRAQVQAL
-211 WRRTEGWVAGLRLAA
+211 WQRTEGWVAGLRLAA

-261 DAAIQRFMLR
+261 DEAIQQFMLR

-284 VLTED
+284 VLTGD
-289 PAVSRRLGELERN
+289 AAVSRRLGELERN

-328 LRQQHRALAD
+328 LRQQHRDLAD
-338 DLHRRATAWFIANDM
+338 ELHRRATTWFIANDM

-361 RAAGDWPTVGR
+361 RAAGDWPMVGR
-372 LAADRWVARTL
+372 LAAERWVARTL
-383 DGAETDDGLLAGIP
+383 DGADTNDGLLAGVP
-397 ARAIASNESLALLAA
+397 ARAMAANESLSILAA
-412 VEACARRDRSAA
+412 AEACSRRDRRAA
-424 DTHRAALDRLAPDPP
+424 DAHRAGLDGPAPDPASGTEP
-439 AHGDVVDPMTGSPP
+439 IDPLTSVPP
-453 LARSLL
+453 LAQPLL
-459 AICHAR
+459 AVCYAR

-479 LRAAG
+479 LRGADDAATT
-484 GGAGHAPTERL
+484 ARL
-495 ADLRAIEL
+495 AELRAIGL
-503 DLDEGRIDRAR
+503 DLDDGRIERAR
-514 RRATALAQAADSTWI
+514 RQAAALVQADDFTWI
-529 GSEALAALALA
+529 STEAHALLALA
-540 DAVEGDIATA
+540 DAVEGDLVAA
-550 GDHAERVLCEPSSS
+550 ALHADRVLDEPS
-564 PGNVARHTATLALAL
+564 PTGAARHIATLARAL
-579 CHAQRGEH
+579 RHAQRGEH
-587 RHALDALSAAPAPA
+587 RHAVAALSAVRAPAT
-601 AADRAMVAVDG
+601 ADRAILAVDG
-612 AVRAALRTPGSP
+612 ALRAALRTLGAP
-624 FVGLDGA
+624 FVGLEGD

-640 TLVALGA
+640 TLVALGV
-647 LEALDSTGRVR
+647 LEALDSAGRVR
-658 VMGGPLEEA
+658 VTGGPLEEA
-667 VVLGRQRWRAGSGA
+667 VLLGRQRWRARSGA

-686 LSDHHARG
+686 LSDHPPRG
-694 TRRSHPRT
+694 SRRLHPRS

-711 LGAAERGDR
+711 LGAADRGDR
-720 GATLAAIRDAL
+720 GGTLASLRAAL
-731 VAMESSGI
+731 VVTEQTGI

-754 ESRADEL
+754 EARADEL
-761 GTHQGLALELVDRAR
+761 GPHQGLALELVDRAR

-826 RKLGVASRR
+826 RKLGVTSRR
-835 EAVLRGRAL
+835 EAVLRGRSL

>member
-7 LLGQRSSLARLP
+7 LLGPRSGLARLP
-19 EVLVR
+19 EALVR

-30 LFDDRVRRQVTLISA
+30 LLADGARRQVTLISA

-62 PRRGVMLTVDARD
+62 RRRDVMLTVDARD

-89 VNAGAIA
+89 VDRGAVA
-96 PEEIDASL
+96 PEEIDATL
-104 PATTLLDAAFAR
+104 PGTTLLDAAFAQ
-116 LEERGGKRVLV
+116 LEQRSNKRVLV

-152 VLDVVLC
+152 SLDLVLC

-172 LEGRL
+172 LEDRL
-177 GEIRNDALA
+177 AEIRNDSLA
-186 FELPEASALLSA
+186 FDLAETATLLTA
-198 HGLSLTRSQVQAL
+198 HGLALTRAQVQAL

-261 DAAIQRFMLR
+261 DEAIQQFMLR

-284 VLTED
+284 VLTGD
-289 PAVSRRLGELERN
+289 AGVSRRLGELERN

-328 LRQQHRALAD
+328 LRQQHRDLAD
-338 DLHRRATAWFIANDM
+338 ELHRRATTWFIANDM

-361 RAAGDWPTVGR
+361 RAAGDWPMVGR
-372 LAADRWVARTL
+372 LAAERWVARTL
-383 DGAETDDGLLAGIP
+383 DGADTNDGLLPGVP
-397 ARAIASNESLALLAA
+397 ARAIAANEGLTILAA
-412 VEACARRDRSAA
+412 AEACSRRDRRAA
-424 DTHRAALDRLAPDPP
+424 DTHCAALDRPAPDPASGP
-439 AHGDVVDPMTGSPP
+439 GATYPLTSVPP
-453 LARSLL
+453 LARPLL
-459 AICHAR
+459 AVCYAR

-479 LRAAG
+479 LRGADDAATT
-484 GGAGHAPTERL
+484 ASL
-495 ADLRAIEL
+495 AELRAIGL
-503 DLDEGRIDRAR
+503 DLDDGRIERAR
-514 RRATALAQAADSTWI
+514 RQAAALVLAADFTWI
-529 GSEALAALALA
+529 STEALALLALA
-540 DAVEGDIATA
+540 DAVEGDLVAA
-550 GDHAERVLCEPSSS
+550 ALHADRVLDEPS
-564 PGNVARHTATLALAL
+564 PAGAARHVATLALAL
-579 CHAQRGEH
+579 RHAQRGEH
-587 RHALDALSAAPAPA
+587 RHAVDALSAVRAPATT
-601 AADRAMVAVDG
+601 DRAVLAVDG
-612 AVRAALRTPGSP
+612 VLRSALRTPGSP
-624 FVGLDGA
+624 FVGLEGD

-640 TLVALGA
+640 TLVALGV
-647 LEALDSTGRVR
+647 LEALDSAGRVR
-658 VMGGPLEEA
+658 VTGGPLEEA
-667 VVLGRQRWRAGSGA
+667 VLLGRQRWRARNGA

-686 LSDHHARG
+686 LSDHPRRG
-694 TRRSHPRT
+694 SRRCHPRT

-711 LGAAERGDR
+711 LGAADRGDR
-720 GATLAAIRDAL
+720 GGTLAALRDAL
-731 VAMESSGI
+731 VATEKTGI
-739 WAPLLVLA
+739 WAPLLVLL

-754 ESRADEL
+754 EARADEL
-761 GTHQGLALELVDRAR
+761 GPHQGLALDLVDRAQ

-826 RKLGVASRR
+826 RKLGVTSRR
-835 EAVLRGRAL
+835 EAVLRGRSL

>member
-7 LLGQRSSLARLP
+7 LLGPRSSLARLP
-19 EVLVR
+19 EALVR

-30 LFDDRVRRQVTLISA
+30 LLADRARRQVTLISA

-62 PRRGVMLTVDARD
+62 RRPDVVLTVDSRD
-75 NERDQLAGVIVAAL
+75 NEREELAGVIVAAL
-89 VNAGAIA
+89 AHRGAIA
-96 PEEIDASL
+96 SEEIDATL
-104 PATTLLDAAFAR
+104 PGTTLLDAAFAQ
-116 LEERGGKRVLV
+116 LEERADKRVLV

-152 VLDVVLC
+152 TLDIVLC

-177 GEIRNDALA
+177 GEIRNDSLA
-186 FELPEASALLSA
+186 FDLPETATLLA
-198 HGLSLTRSQVQAL
+198 GHGLNLTRSQVQAL

-261 DAAIQRFMLR
+261 DDAIQRFMLR

-277 LTPDLAE
+277 LTTDLAQ
-284 VLTED
+284 VLTDD
-289 PAVSRRLGELERN
+289 PAVSKRLVQLERN

-318 SLFATLLEAR
+318 SLFGTLLEAR
-328 LRQQHRALAD
+328 LRQQHRGLAD
-338 DLHRRATAWFIANDM
+338 ELHRRATAWFIAHDM
-353 PGEAEVHA
+353 PGDAEVHA

-372 LAADRWVARTL
+372 LAVQRWVARELEGGGTN
-383 DGAETDDGLLAGIP
+383 DGLLAGVP
-397 ARAIASNESLALLAA
+397 ARAIAANESLTVLAA
-412 VEACARRDRSAA
+412 AEACAQRDRSAA
-424 DTHRAALDRLAPDPP
+424 DTHLAALDKLAPDPAP
-439 AHGDVVDPMTGSPP
+439 RPEGADPLAGAPP
-453 LARSLL
+453 LARPLL
-459 AICHAR
+459 AIGYAR

-479 LRAAG
+479 LRVAG
-484 GGAGHAPTERL
+484 GDDPGILRL
-495 ADLRAIEL
+495 AELRTIGL
-503 DLDEGRIDRAR
+503 DLDEGRIQRAR
-514 RRATALAQAADSTWI
+514 RDAAALAHAAHSTWI
-529 GSEALAALALA
+529 GAEALALLALA
-540 DAVEGDIATA
+540 DAVEGDLSTATRH
-550 GDHAERVLCEPSSS
+550 GELVLAEPTSV
-564 PGNVARHTATLALAL
+564 GGGARHLAALALAL

-587 RHALDALSAAPAPA
+587 RHALDALSAAQAPA
-601 AADRAMVAVDG
+601 SADAAVLAVEG
-612 AVRAALRTPGSP
+612 AIRAALRTPGTP
-624 FVGLDGA
+624 FVGLEGD
-631 DAEHPLVMR
+631 DAEHALVMW
-640 TLVALGA
+640 TLVALGVM
-647 LEALDSTGRVR
+647 EALDSTGRVR
-658 VMGGPLEEA
+658 MVGGPLEEA
-667 VVLGRQRWRAGSGA
+667 VLLARQRWRSRSGA

-686 LSDHHARG
+686 LSNHHPRG
-694 TRRSHPRT
+694 SRRCHPRT

-711 LGAAERGDR
+711 LGAAERGDP
-720 GATLAAIRDAL
+720 GTTLAALREAL
-731 VAMESSGI
+731 VVTERTGI

-754 ESRADEL
+754 ETRADEL
-761 GTHQGLALELVDRAR
+761 GPHQGLALDLVDRAR

-826 RKLGVASRR
+826 RKLGVSSRR

>member
-7 LLGQRSSLARLP
+7 MLGPRSSLARLP
-19 EVLVR
+19 EALVR

-30 LFDDRVRRQVTLISA
+30 LLADGTRRQVTLISA

-62 PRRGVMLTVDARD
+62 SRRGVMLTVDARD

-89 VNAGAIA
+89 VHRGAIA
-96 PEEIDASL
+96 PEEIDATL

-116 LEERGGKRVLV
+116 LEQRPGKRVLV

-134 TSRHALRTL
+134 RSRHALRTL

-152 VLDVVLC
+152 ALDVVLC

-177 GEIRNDALA
+177 GEIRNDSLA
-186 FELPEASALLSA
+186 FDLPETSALLAA
-198 HGLSLTRSQVQAL
+198 HGLTLTRSQVQAL

-261 DAAIQRFMLR
+261 DEAIQRFMLR

-277 LTPDLAE
+277 LTTELAE
-284 VLTED
+284 ALTDD

-328 LRQQHRALAD
+328 LRQQHPGLAD

-361 RAAGDWPTVGR
+361 RAAGDWPMVGR
-372 LAADRWVARTL
+372 LAADRWVARAL
-383 DGAETDDGLLAGIP
+383 DGVETNDGLLAGVP
-397 ARAIASNESLALLAA
+397 ARAVAANESLTVLAVA
-412 VEACARRDRSAA
+412 DACSRRDRGSADA
-424 DTHRAALDRLAPDPP
+424 HRAAFDGPAPDQV
-439 AHGDVVDPMTGSPP
+439 ARHERADPMTGAPA
-453 LARSLL
+453 LARPLL
-459 AICHAR
+459 AISYAR
-465 AFGADARARAAIAD
+465 AFGADAGARAAIAD
-479 LRAAG
+479 LRAED
-484 GGAGHAPTERL
+484 GGAGNAATVRL
-495 ADLRAIEL
+495 AELRTVGL
-503 DLDEGRIDRAR
+503 DLDEGRIARAR
-514 RRATALAQAADSTWI
+514 RRAAGLAVAADSTWI
-529 GSEALAALALA
+529 GAEALALLALA
-540 DAVEGDIATA
+540 DAVEGDLGTA
-550 GDHAERVLCEPSSS
+550 VRHGERVLAEPSS
-564 PGNVARHTATLALAL
+564 GGGVAHHVATLALAL

-587 RHALDALSAAPAPA
+587 RHAVAALAAGQAPPP
-601 AADRAMVAVDG
+601 ADRAVLAVDS
-612 AVRAALRTPGSP
+612 AVRAVLRAPGTPL
-624 FVGLDGA
+624 VGLEGDDGG
-631 DAEHPLVMR
+631 HPLVTR
-640 TLVALGA
+640 TLVALGV
-647 LEALDSTGRVR
+647 LEVLDSSGRLR
-658 VMGGPLEEA
+658 VIGGPLEEA
-667 VVLGRQRWRAGSGA
+667 VLLARQRWRSGNGA
-681 GVVSV
+681 AVVSV
-686 LSDHHARG
+686 LSDHHGRG
-694 TRRSHPRT
+694 SRRCHPRT

-711 LGAAERGDR
+711 LGAADRGDR
-720 GATLAAIRDAL
+720 GATLVSLRDAL
-731 VAMESSGI
+731 VTTEETGI

-747 PDLTDLL
+747 PDLTKLL
-754 ESRADEL
+754 ETRADEL
-761 GTHQGLALELVDRAR
+761 GPHQGLALELVDRAR

>member
-7 LLGQRSSLARLP
+7 LLGPRSSLARLP
-19 EVLVR
+19 EALVR

-30 LFDDRVRRQVTLISA
+30 LLADGARRQVTLISA

-62 PRRGVMLTVDARD
+62 RRRDVMLTVDARD

-89 VNAGAIA
+89 VDRGAVV
-96 PEEIDASL
+96 PEEIDATL
-104 PATTLLDAAFAR
+104 PGTTLLDAAFAQ
-116 LEERGGKRVLV
+116 LEQRSNKRVLV
-127 LDDLQEL
+127 VDDLQEL

-152 VLDVVLC
+152 SLDLVLC

-172 LEGRL
+172 LEDRL
-177 GEIRNDALA
+177 AEIRNDSLA
-186 FELPEASALLSA
+186 FDLAETSALLTA
-198 HGLSLTRSQVQAL
+198 HGLALTRAQVQAL

-261 DAAIQRFMLR
+261 DEAIQQFMLR

-277 LTPDLAE
+277 LTTDLAE
-284 VLTED
+284 VLTGD
-289 PAVSRRLGELERN
+289 AAVSKRLGELERN
-302 GVFLAELEDRT
+302 GVLLAELEDRP

-328 LRQQHRALAD
+328 LRQQHRDLAD
-338 DLHRRATAWFIANDM
+338 ELHRRATTWFIANDM
-353 PGEAEVHA
+353 PSEAEMHA
-361 RAAGDWPTVGR
+361 RAAADWPMVGR
-372 LAADRWVARTL
+372 LAAERWVARGL
-383 DGAETDDGLLAGIP
+383 DGADTNDGLLAGVP
-397 ARAIASNESLALLAA
+397 ARAIAANDSLNILAGA
-412 VEACARRDRSAA
+412 EACSRRDRGAA
-424 DTHRAALDRLAPDPP
+424 DAHFAALDRPALDPASGTEP
-439 AHGDVVDPMTGSPP
+439 TDPLTSVPP
-453 LARSLL
+453 LARPLL
-459 AICHAR
+459 AVCYAR

-479 LRAAG
+479 LRGADAAG
-484 GGAGHAPTERL
+484 TTARL
-495 ADLRAIEL
+495 AELRTIGL
-503 DLDEGRIDRAR
+503 DLDDGRIERAR
-514 RRATALAQAADSTWI
+514 RQAAGLVLAADFTWI
-529 GSEALAALALA
+529 GTEALALLALA
-540 DAVEGDIATA
+540 DAVEGDLAA
-550 GDHAERVLCEPSSS
+550 AALHGERVLDEPS
-564 PGNVARHTATLALAL
+564 PPTGAARHVATLALAL
-579 CHAQRGEH
+579 RHAQRGEH
-587 RHALDALSAAPAPA
+587 RHAVDALSAVRAPATVDHA
-601 AADRAMVAVDG
+601 ILAVDG
-612 AVRAALRTPGSP
+612 ALRAALRTPGAP
-624 FVGLDGA
+624 FVGLGGD

-640 TLVALGA
+640 TLVALGV
-647 LEALDSTGRVR
+647 LEALDSGGRVR
-658 VMGGPLEEA
+658 VTGGPLEEA
-667 VVLGRQRWRAGSGA
+667 VLLGRQRWRAGSGA

-686 LSDHHARG
+686 LNDHPRRG
-694 TRRSHPRT
+694 SRRCHPRT

-711 LGAAERGDR
+711 LGAADRGDR
-720 GATLAAIRDAL
+720 GGTLAALRDAL
-731 VAMESSGI
+731 VATEKTGI

-747 PDLTDLL
+747 PDLTDLF
-754 ESRADEL
+754 EARADEL
-761 GTHQGLALELVDRAR
+761 GPQQGLALELVDRAR

-826 RKLGVASRR
+826 RKLGVTSRR
-835 EAVLRGRAL
+835 EAVLRGRSL

>member
-7 LLGQRSSLARLP
+7 LLGPRSSLARLP
-19 EVLVR
+19 EALVR

-30 LFDDRVRRQVTLISA
+30 QLADGARRQVTLISA

-62 PRRGVMLTVDARD
+62 RRRDVMLTVDARD

-89 VNAGAIA
+89 VDRGAVV
-96 PEEIDASL
+96 PEQIDATL
-104 PATTLLDAAFAR
+104 PGTTLLDAAFAQ
-116 LEERGGKRVLV
+116 LEKRSSKRVLV

-134 TSRHALRTL
+134 RSRHALRTL

-152 VLDVVLC
+152 PLDLVLC

-172 LEGRL
+172 LEDRL
-177 GEIRNDALA
+177 AEIRNDSLA
-186 FELPEASALLSA
+186 FDLAETSALLTA
-198 HGLSLTRSQVQAL
+198 HGLALTRAQVKAL

-261 DAAIQRFMLR
+261 DEAIQQFMLR

-284 VLTED
+284 VLTGD
-289 PAVSRRLGELERN
+289 AAVSRRLGELERN

-328 LRQQHRALAD
+328 LRQQHRDLAD
-338 DLHRRATAWFIANDM
+338 ELHRRATAWFIANDM

-361 RAAGDWPTVGR
+361 RAAGDWPMVGR

-383 DGAETDDGLLAGIP
+383 DGAEANDGLLAGVP
-397 ARAIASNESLALLAA
+397 ARAIAADESLTILAA
-412 VEACARRDRSAA
+412 AEACSRRDRRAA
-424 DTHRAALDRLAPDPP
+424 DTHRVALDRPAPDQAAGPD
-439 AHGDVVDPMTGSPP
+439 ATDPLTSVPP
-453 LARSLL
+453 LARPLL
-459 AICHAR
+459 AVCYAR
-465 AFGADARARAAIAD
+465 AFGSDARARAAIAD
-479 LRAAG
+479 LRGVDDAATT
-484 GGAGHAPTERL
+484 ARVAE
-495 ADLRAIEL
+495 LRAIGL
-503 DLDEGRIDRAR
+503 DLDDGRIERTR
-514 RRATALAQAADSTWI
+514 RRAAALVRAADVTWI
-529 GSEALAALALA
+529 GTEALALLALT
-540 DAVEGDIATA
+540 DAVDGDLVAA
-550 GDHAERVLCEPSSS
+550 ALHAERVLDEPS
-564 PGNVARHTATLALAL
+564 PTGAARHVATLALAL
-579 CHAQRGEH
+579 RHAQRGEH
-587 RHALDALSAAPAPA
+587 RHAVDALSAVLAPAT
-601 AADRAMVAVDG
+601 ADRAILAVDG
-612 AVRAALRTPGSP
+612 AVRAALRTPGAP
-624 FVGLDGA
+624 FVGLEGD

-640 TLVALGA
+640 TLVALGV
-647 LEALDSTGRVR
+647 LEALDSAGRVR

-667 VVLGRQRWRAGSGA
+667 VLLGRQRWRARSGA

-686 LSDHHARG
+686 LNDHPRPG
-694 TRRSHPRT
+694 SRRCHPRT

-711 LGAAERGDR
+711 LGAADRGDR
-720 GATLAAIRDAL
+720 GGTLTALRDAL
-731 VAMESSGI
+731 VATEETGI

-754 ESRADEL
+754 EARADGL
-761 GTHQGLALELVDRAR
+761 GPHQGLALELVDRAR

-826 RKLGVASRR
+826 RKLGVTSRR
-835 EAVLRGRAL
+835 EAVLRGRSL

>member
-7 LLGQRSSLARLP
+7 LLGPRSSLARLP
-19 EVLVR
+19 EALVR

-30 LFDDRVRRQVTLISA
+30 LLADGARRQVTLISA

-62 PRRGVMLTVDARD
+62 RRRDVMLTVDARD

-89 VNAGAIA
+89 VDRGAVA
-96 PEEIDASL
+96 PEEIDATL
-104 PATTLLDAAFAR
+104 PGTTLLDAAFAQ
-116 LEERGGKRVLV
+116 LEQRSTKRVLV

-134 TSRHALRTL
+134 RSRHALRTL

-152 VLDVVLC
+152 SLDLVLC

-172 LEGRL
+172 LEDRL
-177 GEIRNDALA
+177 AEIRNDSLA
-186 FELPEASALLSA
+186 FDLAEASTLLAA
-198 HGLSLTRSQVQAL
+198 HGLALTRAQVQAL
-211 WRRTEGWVAGLRLAA
+211 WQRTQGWVAGLRLAA
-226 CALQGEADPAEFV
+226 YALQGEADPSEFV

-261 DAAIQRFMLR
+261 DEAIQQFMLR

-284 VLTED
+284 VLTGD
-289 PAVSRRLGELERN
+289 AAVSRRLGELERN

-328 LRQQHRALAD
+328 LRQQHRDLAD
-338 DLHRRATAWFIANDM
+338 ELHRRATTWFIANDM
-353 PGEAEVHA
+353 PGDAEVHA
-361 RAAGDWPTVGR
+361 RAAGDWPMVGR
-372 LAADRWVARTL
+372 LAAERWVARTL
-383 DGAETDDGLLAGIP
+383 DGVDTNDGLLAGVP
-397 ARAIASNESLALLAA
+397 ARAIAADESLTILAA
-412 VEACARRDRSAA
+412 AEACSRRDRRTA
-424 DTHRAALDRLAPDPP
+424 DAHCAGLDGSAPDPVSDP
-439 AHGDVVDPMTGSPP
+439 DPTDPMTSVPP
-453 LARSLL
+453 LARPLL
-459 AICHAR
+459 AVCYAR

-479 LRAAG
+479 LRGTDDADT
-484 GGAGHAPTERL
+484 APRL
-495 ADLRAIEL
+495 AELRAIGL
-503 DLDEGRIDRAR
+503 DLDDGRIERAR
-514 RRATALAQAADSTWI
+514 RQAAALAQAADLTWI
-529 GSEALAALALA
+529 GTEALALLALA
-540 DAVEGDIATA
+540 DAVEGDLVAA
-550 GDHAERVLCEPSSS
+550 ALHAERVLDEASLT
-564 PGNVARHTATLALAL
+564 GATRHCATLALAL
-579 CHAQRGEH
+579 RHAQRGEH
-587 RHALDALSAAPAPA
+587 RHAMDALAAVRAPTT
-601 AADRAMVAVDG
+601 ADRAILAVDG
-612 AVRAALRTPGSP
+612 AVRAALRTPGAP
-624 FVGLDGA
+624 FVGLEGDDA
-631 DAEHPLVMR
+631 DHPLVMR
-640 TLVALGA
+640 TLVALGV
-647 LEALDSTGRVR
+647 LEALDSAGRVR
-658 VMGGPLEEA
+658 VTGGPLEEA
-667 VVLGRQRWRAGSGA
+667 VLLGRQRWRARSGA

-686 LSDHHARG
+686 LNDHPRRG
-694 TRRSHPRT
+694 SRRYHPRT

-711 LGAAERGDR
+711 LGAADRGDR
-720 GATLAAIRDAL
+720 GGTLAALRDAL
-731 VAMESSGI
+731 VATEKTGI

-754 ESRADEL
+754 EARADEL
-761 GTHQGLALELVDRAR
+761 GPHQGLALEFVDRAR

-826 RKLGVASRR
+826 RKLGVTSRR
-835 EAVLRGRAL
+835 EAVLRGRSL

>member
-7 LLGQRSSLARLP
+7 LLGPRSSLTRLP
-19 EVLVR
+19 EALVR

-30 LFDDRVRRQVTLISA
+30 LLADRARRQVTLISA

-62 PRRGVMLTVDARD
+62 RRPDVVLTVDSRD
-75 NERDQLAGVIVAAL
+75 NEREELAGVIVAAL
-89 VNAGAIA
+89 AHRGAIA
-96 PEEIDASL
+96 SEEIDATL
-104 PATTLLDAAFAR
+104 PGTTLLDATFAQ
-116 LEERGGKRVLV
+116 LEERADKRVLV

-152 VLDVVLC
+152 TLDIVLC

-177 GEIRNDALA
+177 GEIRNDSLA
-186 FELPEASALLSA
+186 FDLSETATLLA
-198 HGLSLTRSQVQAL
+198 GHGLSLTRSQVQAL

-226 CALQGEADPAEFV
+226 CALEGEADPAEFV

-261 DAAIQRFMLR
+261 DEAIQRFMLR

-277 LTPDLAE
+277 LTTDLAE
-284 VLTED
+284 VLTDD
-289 PAVSRRLGELERN
+289 PAVSKRLVQLERN

-318 SLFATLLEAR
+318 SLFGTLLEAR
-328 LRQQHRALAD
+328 LRQQHRGLAD
-338 DLHRRATAWFIANDM
+338 ELHRRATAWFIAHDM
-353 PGEAEVHA
+353 PGDAEVHA

-372 LAADRWVARTL
+372 LAVERWVARELEGGGTN
-383 DGAETDDGLLAGIP
+383 DGLLAGVP
-397 ARAIASNESLALLAA
+397 ARAIVANESLTVLAA
-412 VEACARRDRSAA
+412 AEACAQRDRSAA
-424 DTHRAALDRLAPDPP
+424 DGHLAALDDLAPNPAPRPRGADPV
-439 AHGDVVDPMTGSPP
+439 AGAPP
-453 LARSLL
+453 LARPLL
-459 AICHAR
+459 AIGYAR
-465 AFGADARARAAIAD
+465 AFGVDVRARAAIAD
-479 LRAAG
+479 LRVAG
-484 GGAGHAPTERL
+484 GDDPAILRL
-495 ADLRAIEL
+495 AELRTIGL
-503 DLDEGRIDRAR
+503 DLDEGRIQRV
-514 RRATALAQAADSTWI
+514 RRAAAALAHAAHSTWI
-529 GSEALAALALA
+529 GTEALALLALA
-540 DAVEGDIATA
+540 DAVEGDLSTATRRGELVLAEPASANA
-550 GDHAERVLCEPSSS
+550 G
-564 PGNVARHTATLALAL
+564 ARHVAALALVL

-587 RHALDALSAAPAPA
+587 RHALDALSAAQAPPSVA
-601 AADRAMVAVDG
+601 AAVLAVEG
-612 AVRAALRTPGSP
+612 ALRAALRTPGTP
-624 FVGLDGA
+624 FVGLEGD
-631 DAEHPLVMR
+631 DAEHALVMR
-640 TLVALGA
+640 TLVALGV

-658 VMGGPLEEA
+658 MVGGPLEEA
-667 VVLGRQRWRAGSGA
+667 VLLARQRWRSRSGA

-686 LSDHHARG
+686 LSDHHPRG
-694 TRRSHPRT
+694 SRRCHPRT

-711 LGAAERGDR
+711 LGAAERGDPR
-720 GATLAAIRDAL
+720 ATLAALREAL
-731 VAMESSGI
+731 VMTERTGI

-754 ESRADEL
+754 EARADEL
-761 GTHQGLALELVDRAR
+761 GPHQGLAVDLVDRAR

-826 RKLGVASRR
+826 RKLGVSSRR

>member
-7 LLGQRSSLARLP
+7 LLGPRSSLARLP
-19 EVLVR
+19 EALVR

-30 LFDDRVRRQVTLISA
+30 LLADRARRQVTLISA

-62 PRRGVMLTVDARD
+62 RRRDVMLTIDVRD

-89 VNAGAIA
+89 VDRGAVA
-96 PEEIDASL
+96 PEEIDATL
-104 PATTLLDAAFAR
+104 PGTTLLDAAFAQ
-116 LEERGGKRVLV
+116 LEQRGGKRVLV

-152 VLDVVLC
+152 CLDIVLC

-172 LEGRL
+172 LEDRL
-177 GEIRNDALA
+177 AEIRNDSLA
-186 FELPEASALLSA
+186 FDLSETSALLTA
-198 HGLSLTRSQVQAL
+198 HGLTLTRAQVQAL

-239 QGAAGT
+239 QSAAGT

-261 DAAIQRFMLR
+261 DDAIQQFMLR

-284 VLTED
+284 VLTGD
-289 PAVSRRLGELERN
+289 AAVSRRLGELERN

-328 LRQQHRALAD
+328 LRQQHRDLAD
-338 DLHRRATAWFIANDM
+338 ELHRRATAWFIANDM
-353 PGEAEVHA
+353 TDEAEVHA
-361 RAAGDWPTVGR
+361 RAAGDWPIVGR
-372 LAADRWVARTL
+372 LAAERWVARAL
-383 DGAETDDGLLAGIP
+383 DGAETNDGLLAGVP
-397 ARAIASNESLALLAA
+397 ARAIAANEGLTILAGA
-412 VEACARRDRSAA
+412 EACSRRDRSAA
-424 DTHRAALDRLAPDPP
+424 DAHCAVLGVPRSDPGSGPGPTDPLTHA
-439 AHGDVVDPMTGSPP
+439 PP

-459 AICHAR
+459 AIRYAR
-465 AFGADARARAAIAD
+465 AFGADARARAAVAD
-479 LRAAG
+479 LRSAD
-484 GGAGHAPTERL
+484 GADMAMRL
-495 ADLRAIEL
+495 AELRAIGL
-503 DLDEGRIDRAR
+503 DLDDGRIERAR
-514 RRATALAQAADSTWI
+514 RQAAALAQAADLTWI
-529 GSEALAALALA
+529 GTEALALLALA
-540 DAVEGDIATA
+540 DAVEGDLGAA
-550 GDHAERVLCEPSSS
+550 ALHGARVLDGPS
-564 PGNVARHTATLALAL
+564 PPTGVARHVATLALAL
-579 CHAQRGEH
+579 RHAQRGEH
-587 RHALDALSAAPAPA
+587 RRAVDLLSAVRA
-601 AADRAMVAVDG
+601 AATADRAILAVDG
-612 AVRAALRTPGSP
+612 ALRAALRTPGAP
-624 FVGLDGA
+624 FVGLEGD
-631 DAEHPLVMR
+631 DAEHHLVMR
-640 TLVALGA
+640 TLVALGV

-658 VMGGPLEEA
+658 VTGGPLEEA
-667 VVLGRQRWRAGSGA
+667 VVLGRQRWRARSSA

-686 LSDHHARG
+686 LSDPPPRG
-694 TRRSHPRT
+694 SRRCHPRT

-711 LGAAERGDR
+711 LGAADRGDR
-720 GATLAAIRDAL
+720 GGTVAALRDAL
-731 VAMESSGI
+731 VATEETGI

-754 ESRADEL
+754 EARADEL
-761 GTHQGLALELVDRAR
+761 GPHQGLAFELVDRAR

-826 RKLGVASRR
+826 RKLGVTSRR

>member
-7 LLGQRSSLARLP
+7 LLGPRSSLARLP
-19 EVLVR
+19 EALVR

-30 LFDDRVRRQVTLISA
+30 MLADGIRRQVTLISA

-62 PRRGVMLTVDARD
+62 RRRDVMLTVDARD

-89 VNAGAIA
+89 VDRGAVA
-96 PEEIDASL
+96 PEEIDAAL
-104 PATTLLDAAFAR
+104 PGTTLLDAAFTQ
-116 LEERGGKRVLV
+116 LEQRSTKRVLV

-143 AYLVERAPA
+143 AYLVERAPPS
-152 VLDVVLC
+152 LDLVLC

-172 LEGRL
+172 LEDRL
-177 GEIRNDALA
+177 AEIRNDSLA
-186 FELPEASALLSA
+186 FDLAETSTLLTT
-198 HGLSLTRSQVQAL
+198 HGLDLTRAQVQAL
-211 WRRTEGWVAGLRLAA
+211 WQRTEGWVAGLRLAA
-226 CALQGEADPAEFV
+226 YALQSEADPAEFV

-261 DAAIQRFMLR
+261 DEAIQQFMLR

-284 VLTED
+284 VLTGD
-289 PAVSRRLGELERN
+289 AAVSRRLGELERN
-302 GVFLAELEDRT
+302 GVFFAELEDRT

-328 LRQQHRALAD
+328 LRQQNRDLAD
-338 DLHRRATAWFIANDM
+338 ELHRRATTWFIANDM

-361 RAAGDWPTVGR
+361 RAAGDWPMVGR
-372 LAADRWVARTL
+372 LAAERWVARTL
-383 DGAETDDGLLAGIP
+383 DGVDTNDGLLAGVP
-397 ARAIASNESLALLAA
+397 ARAIAADESLTILAA
-412 VEACARRDRSAA
+412 AEACSRRDRRAA
-424 DTHRAALDRLAPDPP
+424 DAHCAALDGPAPDPASGP
-439 AHGDVVDPMTGSPP
+439 DPTDSLTSVSP
-453 LARSLL
+453 LARPLL
-459 AICHAR
+459 AVCYAR

-479 LRAAG
+479 MRGADDAATT
-484 GGAGHAPTERL
+484 ARL
-495 ADLRAIEL
+495 AELRAIGL
-503 DLDEGRIDRAR
+503 DLDDGRIERAGR
-514 RRATALAQAADSTWI
+514 QAAALVQTADLTWI
-529 GSEALAALALA
+529 GTEALALLALVDAIEGDLVAAALHAEQVLDEPSPTGDARHIAALALA
-540 DAVEGDIATA
+540 L
-550 GDHAERVLCEPSSS
+550 R
-564 PGNVARHTATLALAL
+564 
-579 CHAQRGEH
+579 HAQRGEH
-587 RHALDALSAAPAPA
+587 RHAVDALSAVRAPAG
-601 AADRAMVAVDG
+601 ADRAILAVDG
-612 AVRAALRTPGSP
+612 AVRAALRTPGAP
-624 FVGLDGA
+624 FVGLEGD
-631 DAEHPLVMR
+631 DAEHRLVMR
-640 TLVALGA
+640 TLVALGV
-647 LEALDSTGRVR
+647 LEALDSAGRVR
-658 VMGGPLEEA
+658 MTGGALEEA
-667 VVLGRQRWRAGSGA
+667 VLLGRQRWRARSGA

-686 LSDHHARG
+686 LNDRPHG
-694 TRRSHPRT
+694 GWRRCHPRT

-711 LGAAERGDR
+711 LGAADRGDR
-720 GATLAAIRDAL
+720 GGTLAALRDVL
-731 VAMESSGI
+731 VATEKTGI
-739 WAPLLVLA
+739 WAPLMVLA

-754 ESRADEL
+754 EARADEL
-761 GTHQGLALELVDRAR
+761 GPHQGLALELVDRAR

-826 RKLGVASRR
+826 RKLGVTSRR
-835 EAVLRGRAL
+835 EAVLRGRSL

>member
-7 LLGQRSSLARLP
+7 LLGPRSSLARLP
-19 EVLVR
+19 EALVR

-30 LFDDRVRRQVTLISA
+30 LFADRARRQVTLVSA

-62 PRRGVMLTVDARD
+62 KRRDVMLTVDARD

-89 VNAGAIA
+89 VHCGAIA
-96 PEEIDASL
+96 PEEIDATL
-104 PATTLLDAAFAR
+104 PGTTLLDVAFAQ
-116 LEERGGKRVLV
+116 LEQRAVKRVLV

-143 AYLVERAPA
+143 AYLVERTPA
-152 VLDVVLC
+152 ALDLVLC

-177 GEIRNDALA
+177 GEIRNDSLA
-186 FELPEASALLSA
+186 FDLPETSTLLAA
-198 HGLSLTRSQVQAL
+198 HGLTLTRSQVQAL

-226 CALQGEADPAEFV
+226 CALQGEANPAEFV

-261 DAAIQRFMLR
+261 DEAIQRFMLR

-277 LTPDLAE
+277 LTTDLAE
-284 VLTED
+284 VLTDD

-302 GVFLAELEDRT
+302 GVVLAELEDRR

-318 SLFATLLEAR
+318 SLFGTLLEAR
-328 LRQQHRALAD
+328 LRQQHRGLAD
-338 DLHRRATAWFIANDM
+338 ELHRRATAWFIANDM

-361 RAAGDWPTVGR
+361 RASGDWPIVGR
-372 LAADRWVARTL
+372 LAADRWVARVL
-383 DGAETDDGLLAGIP
+383 DGAETNDGLLAGVP
-397 ARAIASNESLALLAA
+397 AGAIAANESLTVLAVA
-412 VEACARRDRSAA
+412 EACSQRDRSAA
-424 DTHRAALDRLAPDPP
+424 DAHRAAFDKPAPDP
-439 AHGDVVDPMTGSPP
+439 ATRRDPTDAITSAPP
-453 LARSLL
+453 LAHSLL
-459 AICHAR
+459 AIGYAR
-465 AFGADARARAAIAD
+465 AFGADARTRAAITE
-479 LRAAG
+479 LRAADG
-484 GGAGHAPTERL
+484 GVDDPTTARL
-495 ADLRAIEL
+495 AELRTIGL
-503 DLDEGRIDRAR
+503 DLDEGRIERTR
-514 RRATALAQAADSTWI
+514 RQAAALALAADSTWI
-529 GSEALAALALA
+529 GAEALAVLALA
-540 DAVEGDIATA
+540 DAVEGDLGAATRH
-550 GDHAERVLCEPSSS
+550 GERVRAEPSSV
-564 PGNVARHTATLALAL
+564 GGVAHHIATLAVAL
-579 CHAQRGEH
+579 CHAQRGER
-587 RHALDALSAAPAPA
+587 RHAVDALSAGQAPATV
-601 AADRAMVAVDG
+601 DRAVLAVDG
-612 AVRAALRTPGSP
+612 AVRAALHNPGSP
-624 FVGLDGA
+624 FIGLEGD

-640 TLVALGA
+640 TLVALGV
-647 LEALDSTGRVR
+647 LESLDSTGRVR

-667 VVLGRQRWRAGSGA
+667 VLLARQRWRSGNGA

-686 LSDHHARG
+686 LNDHHGRG
-694 TRRSHPRT
+694 SRRCHPRT

-711 LGAAERGDR
+711 LGAADRGDS
-720 GATLAAIRDAL
+720 GAALVSLRDAL
-731 VAMESSGI
+731 VAMEKTGI

-754 ESRADEL
+754 ETRADEL
-761 GTHQGLALELVDRAR
+761 GSHQGVALELVDRAR

-782 YVEPLTERETSV
+782 YMEPLTERETSV

-826 RKLGVASRR
+826 RKLGVGSRR